1 MPIAPAPAVTAAGA
15 CWRRWRYAPC
25 KPLNAWLT
33 LSRPVSA
40 TRFSMKDRPI
50 MTTGPMTSTRSLAH
64 IALFAAVIAVFGLIP
79 RVELPFGVP
88 ITLQTLGIMLVGCL
102 LGPKHAF

>member
-1 MPIAPAPAVTAAGA
+1 
-15 CWRRWRYAPC
+15 
-25 KPLNAWLT
+25 
-33 LSRPVSA
+33 
-40 TRFSMKDRPI
+40 

-88 ITLQTLGIMLVGCL
+88 ITLQTLGIMLVGC
-102 LGPKHAF
+102 